1 MIRRSLGVALWSL
14 VGLLACFLG
23 ALNALVGTHAG
34 RTLLARVASAAV
46 ESAVH
51 GSIEVGEVRGSLL
64 TGVVLTDVRL
74 LDPDSTLVAF
84 LPRAEL
90 GYNPIDFA
98 AGRIVFMEVR
108 LDRPVIN
115 IVQHANGR
123 TNFDELLRLGEKD
136 TVTVKP
142 LGPAGPR
149 SLILLRNVQI
159 ADGSLTLRLQKHGA
173 VSSANEE
180 IEYSGEDGRYRLRR
194 FEHLNARLAALRIQA
209 PRENGIRIDVLRLT
223 TESSDPRLSIAD
235 VVGRLT
241 IDGHTLDVDLSRV
254 RFPGTQFS
262 AKGTVQW
269 PRDTLLWNLAMR
281 ADSATL
287 TDIRF
292 LDPRFP
298 EHAVL
303 HGGVTVASH
312 GGRLLEIQLRPL
324 DLTFGEGRLTGHV
337 TAFSA
342 ADSGLVALRQGDLT
356 AQDLSLDFARVYI
369 DSLPF
374 YGRLTGQTIVDGPVN
389 ALKIETAWSF
399 RDSLVPGWP
408 ESQIQGKGEISLGG
422 PDLAFQP
429 FAVAAGRI
437 DIGTIRRLVPGFDLQ
452 GELDA
457 TGTLT
462 GTLKNAMF
470 SGTLRHHDGMR
481 PVSRIRGVV
490 GLDSRTEV
498 LGVFAD
504 VRADSLSLDGLT
516 GRIANFPLR
525 GSLTGTIRMKGD
537 IAGLETHADLDM
549 LGGGGAIRGDGTLL
563 LGARGVH
570 PGYGARR
577 FTLRGQD
584 VNLQRWLLR
593 NGPPSRLTFSAT
605 GTVAGDSTTT
615 PTGAFSV
622 AVAPSLFS
630 GTIIDS
636 GATQMHFAD
645 GKLYVDSLRLQQP
658 GLLTHGSGSLGWR
671 RPDRG
676 TLVFGFAADSLSVL
690 DSLLTWIAGP
700 QATAA
705 GEGSTPEEKLKGSA
719 QVRVTLD
726 GALDSMSFG
735 GDARVADL
743 QWRGWHVPKGEGSIA
758 YRPGPVPSFDVEARF
773 DSLGYG
779 RLGFGAA
786 AASARGTRDSLTW
799 FARSRVGDL
808 GAFLAGGRY
817 TRQNGGA
824 GGGANAGVQHAAI
837 DSLAVLLPSGV
848 WFLERPTAL
857 AFGDSVLHVDSASLR
872 NAAGAGRLTL
882 SGDLPGHGP
891 INAHVSLDSF
901 PLTGIYALMEDD
913 TLGVAGAVTAS
924 LAANGTRANPT
935 YSGSFAFSNA
945 SFGSFKAPFMDG
957 IVDYR
962 NRRLNGEV
970 HLWRSGQQVLNVTA
984 HLPLDLALVSV
995 AQRQLPDT
1003 LSVQARADS
1012 VDLGVLAAVTTTV
1025 QQVEGVF
1032 TADLGLG
1039 GTWEAPRLRGGLEIG
1054 NAAAT
1059 IPALNVRYTGLNG
1072 SLSLRGD
1079 TIRVDSITAVSE
1091 RGRAELT
1098 GFMRLERLTKPVLAL
1113 NITTSDFKA
1122 LDLRGYLTLTASGRV
1137 ALTGPVFGATLSG
1150 RGTVTSGVL
1159 HFADLVNKRVVNLE
1173 EPWVQDLIDTSLIR
1187 TQRLGPEFQS
1197 LFFDSLQVRN
1207 LQLTM
1212 GEDVWLRSNEA
1223 NIQLSGSVTVNKVR
1237 DNYLLSGTL
1246 QAPRGTYRLN
1256 VGLVTREFVVSK
1268 GTVQYF
1274 GTPDLDAALDIEASH
1289 VVHPLPGPGTNN
1301 RDITVIAHIQGTL
1314 RVPKLTLESE
1324 QNDKSQT
1331 ELISYLMFGKPT
1343 FELGG
1348 GEGVFVRSTAA
1359 SLLAGELERT
1369 VVSDL
1374 GVPLDY
1380 FEIRPG
1386 DPSNPFS
1393 GAQVAAGWAI
1403 GSKTFLVVNAG
1414 FCQQVQSQNQSR
1426 LANLLGASFQFRFSP
1441 EWRTEASFEPVRAC
1455 GLGSLLQAPVS
1466 RQVGLD
1472 VFWERRY

>member
-1 MIRRSLGVALWSL
+1 MRRSLGVALWSL

-23 ALNALVGTHAG
+23 ALNALVGTRAG

-46 ESAVH
+46 EGAVA
-51 GSIEVGEVRGSLL
+51 GSIDVGGVRGSLL

-98 AGRIVFMEVR
+98 AGRVVFMEVR

-115 IVQHANGR
+115 IVQHANGK
-123 TNFDELLRLGEKD
+123 TNFAELLRLDVKD
-136 TVTVKP
+136 TVQVKP

-159 ADGSLTLRLQKHGA
+159 MDGSLTLRLQKHGDA
-173 VSSANEE
+173 SNIEE
-180 IEYSGEDGRYRLRR
+180 IETSGEDGRYRIRR

-209 PRENGIRIDVLRLT
+209 PRENGVRIDILRLA

-235 VVGRLT
+235 LVGRLT
-241 IDGHTLDVDLSRV
+241 IDGRTLDVDLSRV

-262 AKGTVQW
+262 ARGTVTW
-269 PRDTLLWNLAMR
+269 PRDTVLWNLAMR

-298 EHAVL
+298 EQAVL
-303 HGGVTVASH
+303 RGGVTVTSH

-324 DLTFGEGRLTGHV
+324 DLTYGQGRVTGRV
-337 TAFSA
+337 TAFTA
-342 ADSGLVALRQGDLT
+342 PDSGLVALRQGDLLSR
-356 AQDLSLDFARVYI
+356 DVSLDLVRPYV

-374 YGRLTGQTIVDGPVN
+374 YGRLTGQTIVDGPMS
-389 ALKIETAWSF
+389 ALKLETAWSF
-399 RDSLVPGWP
+399 RDSLVAGWP
-408 ESQIQGKGEISLGG
+408 ESQIQGKGEINLAAK
-422 PDLAFQP
+422 DLAFQP
-429 FAVAAGRI
+429 FAVEAGRV
-437 DIGTIRRLVPGFDLQ
+437 DLGTVRRLVPSFDLQ

-462 GTLKNAMF
+462 GTLKNAQF
-470 SGTLRHHDGMR
+470 SGTLRHHDGAK
-481 PVSRIRGVV
+481 PVSVIRGIV
-490 GLDSRTEV
+490 GLDTRTDIMGV
-498 LGVFAD
+498 LAD
-504 VRADSLSLDGLT
+504 VRADSLSLEGLT
-516 GRIANFPLR
+516 TRMSDFPLR
-525 GSLTGTIRMKGD
+525 GTLAGTIRMTGD
-537 IAGLETHADLDM
+537 LAGLETHADLEM
-549 LGGGGAIRGDGTLL
+549 LGGGGVVRGDGTLL

-570 PGYGARR
+570 PGYGARG
-577 FTLRGQD
+577 FTLRGFD
-584 VNLQRWLLR
+584 VNLQRWMVR
-593 NGPPSRLTFSAT
+593 GGPPSRLTFSAT
-605 GTVAGDSTTT
+605 GTVVGDSTA
-615 PTGAFSV
+615 PPSGELS
-622 AVAPSLFS
+622 AVIAPSLFA
-630 GTIIDS
+630 GTVIDS
-636 GATQMHFAD
+636 GATKVRFAD
-645 GKLYVDSLRLQQP
+645 GRLYVDSLRLQQP
-658 GLLTHGSGSLGWR
+658 GLLTRGSGSLGWQ
-671 RPDRG
+671 RPDSG
-676 TLVFGFAADSLSVL
+676 TLTFNLDADSLNVL
-690 DSLLTWIAGP
+690 DSLVTWLAGP
-700 QATAA
+700 KLT
-705 GEGSTPEEKLKGSA
+705 GPSPEETLKGSA
-719 QVRVTLD
+719 QVRLTLN
-726 GALDSMSFG
+726 GSLDSISVG
-735 GDARVADL
+735 GEAHVADL
-743 QWRGWHVPKGEGSIA
+743 QWRGWRLPKGQGSIA
-758 YRPGPVPSFDVEARF
+758 YQPGPVPSFDIQADI

-779 RLGFGAA
+779 RLGFGSAA
-786 AASARGTRDSLTW
+786 VRATGTRDSLTW
-799 FARSRVGDL
+799 FARSRLGDL

-817 TRQNGGA
+817 ERPA
-824 GGGANAGVQHAAI
+824 GPAGVQNVAV
-837 DSLAVLLPSGV
+837 DSLALLVPSGV

-857 AFGDSVLHVDSASLR
+857 AFSDSILHVDSTALR
-872 NAAGAGRLTL
+872 NSAGSGFLTL
-882 SGDLPGHGP
+882 QGDLPQRGP
-891 INAHVSLDSF
+891 INARVSLDSF
-901 PLTGIYALMEDD
+901 PLTGIYALLQHD
-913 TLGVAGAVTAS
+913 TVGVTGAVTAS
-924 LAANGTRANPT
+924 IAANGTRANPT
-935 YSGSFAFSNA
+935 YAGSFAFANA
-945 SFGSFKAPFMDG
+945 SFGSFSAPFMDG
-957 IVDYR
+957 IIDYR
-962 NRRLNGEV
+962 GRRLNGEV
-970 HLWRSGQQVLNVTA
+970 HLWRSGQQILNVTA
-984 HLPLDLALVSV
+984 HLPLDLALVPV
-995 AQRQLPDT
+995 ARRQLPDT

-1012 VDLGVLAAVTTTV
+1012 VDLGVLAAVTTTLR
-1025 QQVEGVF
+1025 QVEGVF
-1032 TADLGLG
+1032 NADVGIG
-1039 GTWEAPRLRGGLEIG
+1039 GTWEAPRLRGGLQIG

-1059 IPALNVRYTGLNG
+1059 IPALNVRYTDLNG

-1091 RGRAELT
+1091 RGRAHVT
-1098 GFMRLERLTKPVLAL
+1098 GYMRLERLTKPLLAL

-1122 LDLRGYLTLTASGRV
+1122 LNLRGYLALTASGRV
-1137 ALTGPVFGATLSG
+1137 ALTGPVFGATLTG

-1159 HFADLVNKRVVNLE
+1159 HFADLVNKRVINLD

-1187 TQRLGPEFQS
+1187 QQRLGPEFQS
-1197 LFFDSLQVRN
+1197 LFFDSLRVQN

-1212 GEDVWLRSNEA
+1212 GEDVWMRSNEA
-1223 NIQLSGSVTVNKVR
+1223 NIQLSGSVIVNKVR
-1237 DNYLLSGTL
+1237 NNYLLSGTL
-1246 QAPRGTYRLN
+1246 QAPRGTYRLI
-1256 VGLVTREFVVSK
+1256 VGPVTREFIVTQ

-1274 GTPDLDAALDIEASH
+1274 GTPDLDAALDISARH
-1289 VVHPLPGPGTNN
+1289 VVHPLPGPGTDN

-1324 QNDKSQT
+1324 QQDKSQT

-1348 GEGVFVRSTAA
+1348 GEGGFVRATAA

-1369 VVSDL
+1369 FVSDL

-1386 DPSNPFS
+1386 DPANPFS

-1455 GLGSLLQAPVS
+1455 GLGSLLQAPGS